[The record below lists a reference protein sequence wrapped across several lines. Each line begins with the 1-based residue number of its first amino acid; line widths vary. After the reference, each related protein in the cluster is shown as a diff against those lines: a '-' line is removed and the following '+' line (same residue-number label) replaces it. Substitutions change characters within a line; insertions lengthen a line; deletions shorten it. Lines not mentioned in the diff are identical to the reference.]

1 MNKFADIALI
11 ALLTLLYVAVFCQRS
26 NFVTHA
32 PIKGVVATQ
41 AVSVSTSSLIAGAE
55 QENNAVVK
63 EAGTPRL
70 QEFKIYSEYPIPESF
85 IAKSV
90 DVSALADYILLTPQ
104 GLQEK
109 LLSADRKNVVAEV
122 VAPAQKDAV
131 EIYAS
136 TGANNTTPTTQKRP
150 LAKKPK
156 QHKEKVVEV
165 KPKPSNPVVSVVK
178 DTTPDVLTYPS
189 IEKYVMGDSKSFI
202 YPMLSTGED
211 IVLSVISMTPYKD
224 SHILRYTIENKS
236 NSYFFIEMTQ
246 LSDNAGNPVIT
257 QKFGEDYV
265 SPGHTE
271 TVYLLLAK
279 TTIKQLDLKLASSG
293 GKAKCLE
300 LNFTLP

>member
-11 ALLTLLYVAVFCQRS
+11 VLLTLLYVAVFCQRS

-32 PIKGVVATQ
+32 PIKGVVAAQ
-41 AVSVSTSSLIAGAE
+41 AVSVSTSSLLAGAE
-55 QENNAVVK
+55 QEKKAVIK
-63 EAGTPRL
+63 ETGAVQL
-70 QEFKIYSEYPIPESF
+70 QEFKIYSEYPIPEAF

-109 LLSADRKNVVAEV
+109 LLSADRKNVISEAVT
-122 VAPAQKDAV
+122 PAQKDAV
-131 EIYAS
+131 EIFTS
-136 TGANNTTPTTQKRP
+136 TGTNTTTVTTHKRP
-150 LAKKPK
+150 IAKKPK
-156 QHKEKVVEV
+156 QHKGKTVEV
-165 KPKPSNPVVSVVK
+165 ESNPKPSSPIAYVSK

-189 IEKYVMGDSKSFI
+189 IEKYVLGDSKSFI

-211 IVLSVISMTPYKD
+211 IVLSVISVTPYRD

-265 SPGHTE
+265 SRGT
-271 TVYLLLAK
+271 
-279 TTIKQLDLKLASSG
+279 LKP
-293 GKAKCLE
+293 
-300 LNFTLP
+300 FTCY